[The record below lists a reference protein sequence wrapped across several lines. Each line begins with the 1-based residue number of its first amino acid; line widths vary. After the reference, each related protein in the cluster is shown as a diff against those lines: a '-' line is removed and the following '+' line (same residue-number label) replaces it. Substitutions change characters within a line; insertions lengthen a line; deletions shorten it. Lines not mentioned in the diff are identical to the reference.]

1 MSTKLQLNEQA
12 VNPDAHLAEASDF
25 RSDDVVRVTLDG
37 QLRPVRAEVAPGKKA
52 PKLRKWAANYLPFW
66 DDGFWL
72 AKDRN
77 RQTDE
82 TEYSI

>member
-25 RSDDVVRVTLDG
+25 RSDDVVRVTLDNN
-37 QLRPVRAEVAPGKKA
+37 LRPIRQAEESVKPARARRT
-52 PKLRKWAANYLPFW
+52 LANYMPFW

-82 TEYSI
+82 AEYSI

>member
-25 RSDDVVRVTLDG
+25 RSDDVVRVTLDEN
-37 QLRPVRAEVAPGKKA
+37 LRPIRLAESPAKPA
-52 PKLRKWAANYLPFW
+52 RTRRTLANYMPFW

-72 AKDRN
+72 AKDRDG
-77 RQTDE
+77 QTGDA
-82 TEYSI
+82 EYSI

>member
-25 RSDDVVRVTLDG
+25 RSDDVVRVTLDEN
-37 QLRPVRAEVAPGKKA
+37 LRPIRLAEAPVKPVRTRRT
-52 PKLRKWAANYLPFW
+52 LANYMPFW

-72 AKDRN
+72 ASDRN
-77 RQTDE
+77 RQTDDA
-82 TEYSI
+82 EYSI